1 MEDAELIRLRI
12 EVLTNHGWTVLEV
25 DTKKG
30 DSITIKDENNVEVLK
45 ITLLEEER

>member
-12 EVLTNHGWTVLEV
+12 EVLTNHGWTVV

-30 DSITIKDENNVEVLK
+30 DSVTIKDENNVEVLK